1 MLLTIHKIDLKKNIM
16 ITQNKRLLGIVVTV
30 AILLLIPFTAMQFT
44 NEVNWALSDFVTAGF
59 LLLGTG
65 LLCELVLRKV
75 KNTSYRLIICAVIL
89 LALLLIWI
97 ELAVGIFGTPF
108 AGS

>member
-1 MLLTIHKIDLKKNIM
+1 MV
-16 ITQNKRLLGIVVTV
+16 TQNKRLIIILLSVLF
-30 AILLLIPFTAMQFT
+30 LLLIPFTAMQFT
-44 NEVNWALSDFVTAGF
+44 SQVDWSAFDFLVMGM

-65 LLCELVLRKV
+65 LVIELVLRKV
-75 KNTSYRLIICAVIL
+75 RKVEHRIILCAAMLIIFF
-89 LALLLIWI
+89 LIWA

>member
-1 MLLTIHKIDLKKNIM
+1 ML
-16 ITQNKRLLGIVVTV
+16 TQNKRLTAIVVTV
-30 AILLLIPFTAMQFT
+30 ALLLLVPFTAMQFT
-44 NEVNWALSDFVTAGF
+44 NEVNWTLSDFIIAAV

-65 LLCELVLRKV
+65 LLCELVMRNV
-75 KNTSYRLIICAVIL
+75 KTTRNRLILCAVIL
-89 LALLLIWI
+89 FALFLVWA

>member
-1 MLLTIHKIDLKKNIM
+1 M
-16 ITQNKRLLGIVVTV
+16 ITQNTRLIGILLIAVL
-30 AILLLIPFTAMQFT
+30 ILLIPLIAMQFSS
-44 NEVNWALSDFVTAGF
+44 EWDWSLFDFLVMGT

-65 LLCELVLRKV
+65 LMCELVLRQV
-75 KNTSYRLIICAVIL
+75 KKTAYRVAVIVGIL
-89 LALLLIWI
+89 GALLLIWA

>member
-1 MLLTIHKIDLKKNIM
+1 MV
-16 ITQNKRLLGIVVTV
+16 TQNKRLIIILLSVPF
-30 AILLLIPFTAMQFT
+30 LLLIPFTAMQFT
-44 NEVNWALSDFVTAGF
+44 SQVDWSAFDFLVMGM

-65 LLCELVLRKV
+65 LVIELVLRKV
-75 KNTSYRLIICAVIL
+75 RKVEHRIILCAAMLIIFF
-89 LALLLIWI
+89 LIWA

>member
-1 MLLTIHKIDLKKNIM
+1 M
-16 ITQNKRLLGIVVTV
+16 TQDKRLLGIVLTV
-30 AILLLIPFTAMQFT
+30 ALLLLLPLVAMQFT
-44 NEVNWALSDFVTAGF
+44 DEVNWGPFDFVVVGV

-65 LLCELVLRKV
+65 LLCELVLRTV
-75 KNTSYRLIICAVIL
+75 KKTAHRIIICGAIL
-89 LALLLIWI
+89 LALLLVWA